1 MDSWKSNPKL
11 DQIRVVQNKLQS
23 PEYHE
28 KFTDYLANMGTSA
41 GDKILPY
48 LIQSKKSKPSNLEIH
63 VSDIWRNEFTEKVVE
78 GSVMYPELK
87 TRKITTASQ
96 ERIIQPNLVTSDR
109 RITGGP
115 IRWPG
120 SAPDN
125 TDTYTS
131 SPETQEIVLESGPI
145 EMRIH
150 VAPYI
155 DRIRHLDQIV
165 WTMANDLSRLID
177 TSVITSVSHFPENP
191 IKNMFDAPNLFD
203 HPSTLDH
210 TNRKYS
216 AGGYIE
222 SFGSEVKYINP
233 QVIKDTLWH
242 LPPGYRQRA
251 KWYMSR
257 ETAIALEQLQ
267 DTNTWDFVTGIS
279 RNESWSPFSNQR
291 LLNKPVIFNEA
302 MPDKGIIIILADLT
316 RGYLI
321 SHRPENMHIVLTPD
335 SIGLKFDMGGKVL
348 QPAAY
353 KGIKC
358 LHDYEPVEIDPGDI
372 ELHDEYDDQGNLLL
386 Y

>member
-1 MDSWKSNPKL
+1 ME
-11 DQIRVVQNKLQS
+11 QMEIIQNKLRS
-23 PEYHE
+23 PLYHE
-28 KFTDYLANMGTSA
+28 QFTTYLENMGTKK
-41 GDKILPY
+41 GDDILPY
-48 LIQSKKSKPSNLEIH
+48 LIQSEKSKPSNLEIR
-63 VSDIWRNEFTEKVVE
+63 VSSIWANEFTKKVIE

-87 TRKITTASQ
+87 TRNITTASQ
-96 ERIIQPNLVTSDR
+96 ERIIQPNLVTSDHLR
-109 RITGGP
+109 SRGP

-120 SAPDN
+120 EAPDN

-155 DRIRHLDQIV
+155 DRIRHLDQII
-165 WTMANDLSRLID
+165 WTMGNDLSKLID
-177 TSVITSVSHFPENP
+177 TSVITSVSHFPDNP
-191 IKNMFDAPNLFD
+191 IKNMFDTPNLFD
-203 HPSTLDH
+203 HPSTLSH
-210 TNRKYS
+210 LERKYS
-216 AGGYIE
+216 VGGYIE
-222 SFGSEVKYINP
+222 SFGSEVQYINP
-233 QVIKDTLWH
+233 QVIKDTFWH

-251 KWYMSR
+251 KWYMNR
-257 ETAIALEQLQ
+257 ETAAALEQLQ
-267 DTNTWDFVTGIS
+267 NVNTWDFVTGPS
-279 RNESWSPFSNQR
+279 RNDTWSPFSNQR

-321 SHRPENMHIVLTPD
+321 SSKPENIHIVLTPD

-348 QPAAY
+348 QPAAF